1 MILTSYFKE
10 KILSKN
16 NQMKVYYLINVI
28 VFSILI
34 KIYDDLFKI
43 DN

>member
-1 MILTSYFKE
+1 MILTLYFME
-10 KILSKN
+10 KILSMN

-28 VFSILI
+28 AFFILI